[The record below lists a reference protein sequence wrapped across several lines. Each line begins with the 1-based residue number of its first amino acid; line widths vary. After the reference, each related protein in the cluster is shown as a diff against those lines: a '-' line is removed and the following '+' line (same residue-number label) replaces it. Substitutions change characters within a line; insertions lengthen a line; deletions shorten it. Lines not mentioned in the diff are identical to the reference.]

1 MNKEID
7 ARGMDCPL
15 PVIHTKKALESI
27 DKGKVT
33 TIVDN
38 EVAKENILKLVQN
51 MDLKVDIKQSQENYY
66 IHIFKEDKVGIVG
79 VEALDI
85 QCNINDKKDLVILI
99 SKSTLGEGSDE
110 LGNLLMTSYLYTLT
124 ETKPYPTSI
133 IFLNGGVKL
142 TIEESGGLDH
152 IRTLESKGV
161 EVMSCGA
168 CLDYFEISDKLA
180 VGGISNM
187 YAIVE
192 KLNNA
197 SKVITL

>member
-161 EVMSCGA
+161 EVLSCGA